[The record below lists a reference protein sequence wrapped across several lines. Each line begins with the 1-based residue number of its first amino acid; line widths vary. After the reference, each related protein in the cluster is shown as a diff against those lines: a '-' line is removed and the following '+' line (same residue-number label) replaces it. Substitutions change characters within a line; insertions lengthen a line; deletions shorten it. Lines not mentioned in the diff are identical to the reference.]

1 MLRLK
6 ILANKVIEYKK
17 NKQKL
22 DNDFVNNYKQLGV
35 YPKFLIFKLLIVSD
49 KDDSSILK
57 DTFVALSISIIK
69 NFNMF

>member
-6 ILANKVIEYKK
+6 IFANKVIEYEK

-22 DNDFVNNYKQLGV
+22 DIDFVKNYKQLGV
-35 YPKFLIFKLLIVSD
+35 YPKFLIFKLLIVSN

>member
-6 ILANKVIEYKK
+6 IFANKVIEYEK

-22 DNDFVNNYKQLGV
+22 DIDFVSNYKQLGV

-57 DTFVALSISIIK
+57 DTFITLSISIIK

>member
-1 MLRLK
+1 MLRFK
-6 ILANKVIEYKK
+6 IFANKVIEYEK

-22 DNDFVNNYKQLGV
+22 DIDFVNNYKQLGV

>member
-6 ILANKVIEYKK
+6 IFANKVIEYEK

-22 DNDFVNNYKQLGV
+22 DIDFVNNYKQLGV

>member
-6 ILANKVIEYKK
+6 IFANKVIEYEK

-22 DNDFVNNYKQLGV
+22 DIDFVKNYKQLGV

-57 DTFVALSISIIK
+57 DTFITLSISIIK